1 MERQHANLCSRL
13 SAAAGISHGSLL
25 PGGKKGKKKK
35 SAVSPVV
42 KKRFRFSVENV
53 VVLFTF

>member
-1 MERQHANLCSRL
+1 MALCYQEV
-13 SAAAGISHGSLL
+13 
-25 PGGKKGKKKK
+25 KKEKKK